1 LAVAKARL
9 SLERQQ
15 TLKVLPRTLTP
26 EQTTVELGEG
36 MLINV
41 QFTPP
46 TGEIYMVLARPW
58 AGVGTVFHKMDR
70 DISDVLKFT

>member
-26 EQTTVELGEG
+26 EQIIVELGE
-36 MLINV
+36 
-41 QFTPP
+41 
-46 TGEIYMVLARPW
+46 R
-58 AGVGTVFHKMDR
+58 GVG
-70 DISDVLKFT
+70 